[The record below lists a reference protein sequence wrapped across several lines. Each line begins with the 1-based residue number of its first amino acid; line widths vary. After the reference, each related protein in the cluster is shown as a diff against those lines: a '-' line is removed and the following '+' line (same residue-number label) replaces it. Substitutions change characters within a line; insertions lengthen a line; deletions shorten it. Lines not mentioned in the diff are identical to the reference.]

1 MVGRFGGQLFSRMIS
16 LIHLWTAVWKLK
28 VLLWAPVKVWFY
40 SVQGSYFILSRMGN
54 KMIYQLDDLLKKT
67 SWKSSRLI
75 YKCSNFAISC
85 CQVSN
90 SSLPWHRAL
99 IEGAILFG
107 SVLMQYIL
115 FSSVTEK
122 ADMWCQKTSERV
134 SVFIHTKKASRL
146 RDCGITRTH
155 FFARGNFTI
164 DRPFSQ

>member
-1 MVGRFGGQLFSRMIS
+1 MVGRFGGQLFSRMIL

-54 KMIYQLDDLLKKT
+54 KMIYQLDDLIKKT

-75 YKCSNFAISC
+75 YKCSNFALFC
-85 CQVSN
+85 CQVS
-90 SSLPWHRAL
+90 SLSRPRHRAL
-99 IEGAILFG
+99 IEGVIFRKCINAVYVIFFRYRERWYVMSKNFWK
-107 SVLMQYIL
+107 SVCVY
-115 FSSVTEK
+115 TY
-122 ADMWCQKTSERV
+122 
-134 SVFIHTKKASRL
+134 KKGFPFKRL
-146 RDCGITRTH
+146 WDYKNT